1 MRKKKW
7 IIIGAILFV
16 SIIVVVIAISQAPKW
31 SKLSFKAIVQE
42 IVTQPDGEIRI
53 IVERTTEIYGNP
65 LNSLSIKDSTEL
77 VDESDNKIPITDF
90 NQGDTV
96 MVVLEN
102 AFDEES
108 IFYYP
113 TVYKV
118 KLISTEK

>member
-16 SIIVVVIAISQAPKW
+16 SIIVVVITISQAPKW

-42 IVTQPDGEIRI
+42 IVTQPDGEICM

-77 VDESDNKIPITDF
+77 VDESDNKIPIADF

>member
-16 SIIVVVIAISQAPKW
+16 SIIVVAITISQAPKW

-42 IVTQPDGEIRI
+42 IVTQPDGEICM

>member
-16 SIIVVVIAISQAPKW
+16 SIIVVVITISQAPKW

-42 IVTQPDGEIRI
+42 IVTQPDGEICM

>member
-1 MRKKKW
+1 MRKKKL

-42 IVTQPDGEIRI
+42 IVTQPDGEIRMM
-53 IVERTTEIYGNP
+53 VERTTEIYGNP
-65 LNSLSIKDSTEL
+65 LNSLSIKDSTEV

>member
-16 SIIVVVIAISQAPKW
+16 SIIVVVIAISQAPRW

>member
-1 MRKKKW
+1 MRKKKL

-42 IVTQPDGEIRI
+42 IVTQPDGEICM

-65 LNSLSIKDSTEL
+65 LNSLSIKDSTEV

>member
-16 SIIVVVIAISQAPKW
+16 SIIVVAITISQAPKW

-42 IVTQPDGEIRI
+42 IVTQPDGEICM

-96 MVVLEN
+96 MVLLEN